1 MKPFLIAAERAETAH
16 LSELEQVLAYHGGD
30 VEAAIDTLLNDCR
43 YLRDQL
49 SIARA
54 TMSVGFTR
62 GWLPSTDR
70 E

>member
-1 MKPFLIAAERAETAH
+1 MKPFSIEAEKAEKTD

-49 SIARA
+49 SIARVS
-54 TMSVGFTR
+54 MSVGFTR
-62 GWLPSTDR
+62 GWLPSSDR

>member
-1 MKPFLIAAERAETAH
+1 MKPFSIEPEKAETPD

-30 VEAAIDTLLNDCR
+30 VGAAIDTLLKDCR

-62 GWLPSTDR
+62 GWLPSPNR

>member
-1 MKPFLIAAERAETAH
+1 MKPSSNITDPAHTAD
-16 LSELEQVLAYHGGD
+16 LSELKQVLAYHDGNAN
-30 VEAAIDTLLNDCR
+30 AAIDTLLNDCR

-54 TMSVGFTR
+54 TMSIGFTR

-70 E
+70 D

>member
-1 MKPFLIAAERAETAH
+1 MKPVTTENELTETTN

-30 VEAAIDTLLNDCR
+30 AGAAIDTLLSDCR

-62 GWLPSTDR
+62 GWLPSPNR